1 MRTFEDYLNTP
12 ELVGEPEFLQEIHAA
27 RLKIQD
33 EIKGMT
39 VAERAAYFN
48 RAAEFLT
55 YRSDTQITGTAVLY
69 T

>member
-12 ELVGEPEFLQEIHAA
+12 ELAGEPEFLQEIHAA

-33 EIKGMT
+33 DIKGMT

-48 RAAEFLT
+48 RAAEFLACKPEP
-55 YRSDTQITGTAVLY
+55 RITETANL
-69 T
+69 

>member
-12 ELVGEPEFLQEIHAA
+12 ELAGEPEFLQEIHAA

-33 EIKGMT
+33 EIKGMN

-55 YRSDTQITGTAVLY
+55 RKSDARIAETVQIL
-69 T
+69 

>member
-12 ELVGEPEFLQEIHAA
+12 ELAGEPEFIQEIHAA

-39 VAERAAYFN
+39 TTERTDYYN
-48 RAAEFLT
+48 RAAEFLNGQNN
-55 YRSDTQITGTAVLY
+55 S
-69 T
+69 

>member
-12 ELVGEPEFLQEIHAA
+12 ELAKEPVFLQEIHAA

-33 EIKGMT
+33 ETKGMT
-39 VAERAAYFN
+39 ANERAAYYN

-55 YRSDTQITGTAVLY
+55 CKSDARSAAAIAQ
-69 T
+69 

>member
-12 ELVGEPEFLQEIHAA
+12 ELAGEPEFLQEIHAS

-33 EIKGMT
+33 DIKGMT
-39 VAERAAYFN
+39 STERAAYFN

-55 YRSDTQITGTAVLY
+55 CNSDVQIALTNPV
-69 T
+69 

>member
-1 MRTFEDYLNTP
+1 MKTFEDYLNTP
-12 ELVGEPEFLQEIHAA
+12 ELAGEPEFLQEIHAA

-39 VAERAAYFN
+39 AAERAAYFN

-55 YRSDTQITGTAVLY
+55 CKSDTQITETAAL
-69 T
+69 